1 MKQYNYRY
9 KDKKDFYKF
18 LKDSCIDTEHKNTLI
33 QMFTSL
39 DSKAKIENI
48 ASQIYTAL
56 PNATLIGASTAGEI
70 INGEMFDNSTVVSI
84 SVFEKTTVDAYYE
97 TQEDSYTLGVNLA
110 KKVFDKETK
119 GVITFLDGIE
129 HNGQEYLYGLSSFNF
144 NKVVIAGGMAADM
157 LNFKQTYTVFKNK
170 VFDGG
175 AVCVALKG
183 EALEVYQDYNLGWR
197 AVGPTFIITKSEG
210 ARVYEIDNRPAKDV
224 YAEVLGAFA
233 VENMPASTIEFP
245 LISEEDNV
253 CVAKSML
260 HVFDDGSLLY
270 GGSLQEGETVRFG
283 IGSRTLVNQY
293 NVKEKLFDDA
303 SLQACYIYSCI
314 ARKQFLDKEL
324 EKTFRMLESK
334 APTTG
339 FFTFGEFFLSNEK
352 AKLFNI
358 TTTILFLR
366 EKGTTTL
373 TKRVDEKR
381 KIRDASKTDSAL
393 FHLIDYVTTE
403 LKEQDRNFKA
413 SKFKLEELLKA
424 LESVVIISK
433 TDTLGNITYVNERFE
448 EVSGYTKEELIGKSH
463 NIVRDP
469 DVPDSFFA
477 KLWSEIKQGNI
488 WQGEFVNRAKDGSR
502 YYVKSS
508 IIPIHDENHKII
520 EYMAI
525 REDVTSLVESRK
537 KAEEAEAAQAMFLA
551 NMSHEIRTPMNG
563 ILGFTELLSKTELD
577 STQKKYLNVISSSTK
592 TLLSIVNDILDSSKI
607 TNNKISLEMIPMNPF
622 VEFATTYELLKSI
635 ADEKGLDYRL
645 EIDNTIS
652 SCIYSDATRLRQ
664 IIINLLSN
672 AIKFTP
678 EGGKVSFSISLLEET
693 SKQQSVHF
701 SIKDSGIGIA
711 QDKLEKI
718 FKPFAQAETSITRKF
733 GGTGLGLSI
742 SADLLRVFGSEL
754 QVHSVE
760 NKGSEFFFDLDFDTC
775 SAAEEMIEEVD
786 AEVTSLEEKEHG
798 TLFLHVLVAEDYEVN
813 RMLIES
819 IFQKYENV
827 TLEFANDGKEAV
839 DKVAQN
845 EYDLIFMDINMP
857 VMNGLEATKQ
867 IREVLHCDVAIVALT
882 ANAIKGDREKFLSAG
897 MSDYLSKPIDSAEL
911 EKILWKYSKEVKDSV
926 DREKIDR
933 EKILQQV
940 NENIGVGREVGVKLL
955 KLFLESLEELVP
967 ALEEAFAEADNKKI
981 YETAHKLKGAAG
993 ALYLQDIFELMQE
1006 IEKSAT
1012 EGNAMKHRNKME
1024 SLYEYMEVF
1033 KKGIINI

>member
-1 MKQYNYRY
+1 MKQYNYKY
-9 KDKKDFYKF
+9 TNLDDFHTF
-18 LKDSCIDTEHKNTLI
+18 LKKSCIDVNHKNILV
-33 QMFTSL
+33 QMFTSF
-39 DSKAKIENI
+39 DSKVQIQEI
-48 ASQIYTAL
+48 SSQILSAL
-56 PNATLIGASTAGEI
+56 PNALLIGASTAGEI
-70 INGEMFDNSTVVSI
+70 INGKMLEKSTVLGI
-84 SVFEKTTVDAYYE
+84 SLFEKTQISGYYHIGS
-97 TQEDSYTLGVNLA
+97 DSYELGVNLS
-110 KKVFDKETK
+110 KQVFNKDTK
-119 GVITFLDGIE
+119 CVISFLDGLK
-129 HNGQEYLYGLSSFNF
+129 HNGQEYLYGLSSFNC
-144 NKVVIAGGMAADM
+144 NNAVIAGGMAADM
-157 LNFKQTYTVFKNK
+157 LDFQQTYTIFGRK

-175 AVCVALKG
+175 AVCVALQG
-183 EALEVYQDYNLGWR
+183 DDLEVFQDYNLGWR
-197 AVGPTFIITKSEG
+197 AVGPTFTITKSLG
-210 ARVYEIDNRPAKDV
+210 PRVYEIDHRPVKDV
-224 YAEVLGAFA
+224 YAEVLGEFA
-233 VENMPASTIEFP
+233 VESMPASTIEFP
-245 LISEEDNV
+245 LIYKDGDML
-253 CVAKSML
+253 VARSIL
-260 HVFDDGSLLY
+260 NLFDDGSILY
-270 GGSLQEGETVRFG
+270 GGDFEEGTEVRFG
-283 IGSRTLVNQY
+283 LGSRTRVNQY
-293 NVKEKLFDDA
+293 TPKDELKDEK
-303 SLQACYIYSCI
+303 SLQACFIYSCI
-314 ARKQFLDKEL
+314 ARKQFLNKEL
-324 EKTFRMLESK
+324 QKIFNIIENS
-334 APTTG
+334 APSSG
-339 FFTFGEFFLSNEK
+339 FFTYGEFFFNK
-352 AKLFNI
+352 NQAKLLNI
-358 TTTILFLR
+358 TTTMLFLR
-366 EKGTTTL
+366 ERGTQTL
-373 TKRVDEKR
+373 QHNINQNQNLKN
-381 KIRDASKTDSAL
+381 ASKTDSAFFNL
-393 FHLIDYVTTE
+393 VEYVTNA
-403 LKEQDRNFKA
+403 LKEQEKNFKA

-424 LESVVIISK
+424 LESVVGISK

-448 EVSGYTKEELIGKSH
+448 EMSGYTKEELIGKSH
-463 NIVRDP
+463 SIVRDP
-469 DVPDSFFA
+469 DVPDAFFA
-477 KLWSEIKQGNI
+477 KLWNEIKKGNI
-488 WQGEFVNRAKDGSR
+488 WQGEFVNRAKDGSK

-508 IIPIHDENHKII
+508 IIPIHDENNTIT

-882 ANAIKGDREKFLSAG
+882 ANAIKGDREKFLSIG
-897 MSDYLSKPIDSAEL
+897 MNDYLSKPIDSAEL
-911 EKILWKYSKEVKDSV
+911 EKILRKYSKEKDDAV
-926 DREKIDR
+926 CIDI
-933 EKILQQV
+933 EEILQQV
-940 NENIGVGREVGVKLL
+940 NKKVGVGKEVGVKLL
-955 KLFLESLEELVP
+955 TLFLESLQELVP
-967 ALEEAFAEADNKKI
+967 VLEEAFAQQDNKNI

-993 ALYLQDIFELMQE
+993 ALYLEDIFESMQE
-1006 IEKSAT
+1006 IEKSAA
-1012 EGNAMKHRNKME
+1012 EGNAMWHSDKMK
-1024 SLYEYMEVF
+1024 SLYAYIEVF
-1033 KKGIINI
+1033 KKGLAQYH